1 MQIDSYIDIT
11 LYNIRNE
18 IARIKDA
25 EFSDNAE
32 MRAKLNSAYNE
43 LDEIIDLYN
52 DQKKT
57 K

>member
-52 DQKKT
+52 AQKKT